1 MERTPLAL
9 ALAITLAASSA
20 PQTIL
25 AAPATALS
33 GPQVG
38 SAAPDF
44 ALRTLAGAPVSL
56 AGYRGKTLVINVWAT
71 WCPPCRQEMPD
82 LISTAVRLQKAGVA
96 VLGIDTTEDAP
107 IVRAYAAA
115 KNVSYPQAIDS
126 AKTFS
131 SAYDVQYFPTTY
143 VIDPQGILR
152 ARYIDVIAPKQLD
165 ALVAAANAGKDG
177 VIASPLQTKI
187 DAALAETSFTFTGD
201 RAARDAN
208 AQAVRKAIDNAE
220 SLLDESDA
228 ATGNSTDLIR
238 TRAEEAAIRDRAIA
252 SLENDTTP
260 ATDATLLPL
269 LRGAAASDR
278 EQWQAALDGYTA
290 VLASDPKNE
299 DALSGVALAAARL
312 KNYALVVDADTKLA
326 ALDPTSSSDL
336 VELARAQVSA
346 GSNEDAYAT
355 FEKAVALAQSN
366 LAAKPKDAK
375 RRRALAYAHLYFG
388 RAYAK
393 AGDTAAARKQFAD
406 TLAVASKLPPHDS
419 RHDMYIEES
428 QEAIVAL
435 RLGDGGGAAA
445 VTLAPWTGPELPGS
459 IPNTIK
465 YRLVVAG
472 NAGKTIALRAS
483 DVPKGWVA
491 SFCSD
496 RVCAPFHVD
505 VAIPENGVK
514 IVEFQLV
521 PPGATSGV
529 PKVRVT
535 GSGDGFESSATT

>member
-177 VIASPLQTKI
+177 VIASPLQAKI
-187 DAALAETSFTFTGD
+187 DAGLAETSFTFTGD
-201 RAARDAN
+201 RPALEAN
-208 AQAVRKAIDNAE
+208 AAAVRKAIDNAE
-220 SLLDESDA
+220 SLLEQSDA
-228 ATGNSTDLIR
+228 ASGNATDLIK
-238 TRAEEAAIRDRAIA
+238 TRAEEAMIRDRAIA
-252 SLENDTTP
+252 SLESDASP
-260 ATDATLLPL
+260 AADATLLPA

-278 EQWQAALDGYTA
+278 KQWQAALDAYTA
-290 VLASDPKNE
+290 VLAVDPKNE

-326 ALDPTSSSDL
+326 ALEPNDSSAL

-346 GSNEDAYAT
+346 GTTADAYVT
-355 FEKAVALAQSN
+355 FAKAVALAESN
-366 LAAKPKDAK
+366 LAGKPRDAK
-375 RRRALAYAHLYFG
+375 RLRALAYAHLYFG

-393 AGDTAAARKQFAD
+393 AGDATDARAQFAQ
-406 TLAVASKLPPHDS
+406 TLTVASKLPPHDV

-435 RLGDGGGAAA
+435 RLGDGRGAAA

-465 YRLVVAG
+465 YRLIVAG

-496 RVCAPFHVD
+496 RVCAPFRVE

-521 PPGATSGV
+521 PPSATTIS
-529 PKVRVT
+529 PKVRVI
-535 GSGDGFESSATT
+535 GSGDGFESTATT